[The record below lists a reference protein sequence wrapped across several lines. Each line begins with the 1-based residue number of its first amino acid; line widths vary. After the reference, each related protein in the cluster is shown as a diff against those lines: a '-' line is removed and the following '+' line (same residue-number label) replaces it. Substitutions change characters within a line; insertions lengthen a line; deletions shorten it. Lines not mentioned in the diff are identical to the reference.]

1 MTQSFDPLPPDRSLP
16 ALSVGNVVSAGFRL
30 YSNHLQQYLGLALR
44 ATGWTL
50 LPLITSFGILTLL
63 IGFGAAGASSG
74 DNGPAVIAVLLGLIL
89 AIPLFFLW
97 IFCFAKYYL
106 NAALISRLA
115 YGALTNQPETMRE
128 GLQAIRGKLWNFWLV
143 QFLIWGILF
152 GVSMVW
158 SFAQQ
163 IIMIIPA
170 AFVGSSRD
178 TGTIGIAGI
187 VMGLL
192 LFILLLLQYGLQ
204 FWISARLFIPELSI
218 ALEERIGADKALN
231 RSWSLSKGHS
241 LRIMLILLVAWLI
254 TLPLYSLIGIP
265 LFVFMIGQV
274 SRMSSLSRPDLEGV
288 GIFFMAIGVGSILLV
303 LINIFIIPFWQAIK
317 AVLYYDLRT
326 RREGLGLELR
336 DRP

>member
-30 YSNHLQQYLGLALR
+30 YSNHLQQYLGLAFR

-50 LPLITSFGILTLL
+50 LPMITSFGILIFL
-63 IGFGAAGASSG
+63 IGFGAVGASSG
-74 DNGPAVIAVLLGLIL
+74 DSAPVAIAILLGLIL
-89 AIPLFFLW
+89 AIPLILLW

-115 YGALTNQPETMRE
+115 YGALTDQPETVRE
-128 GLQAIRGKLWNFWLV
+128 GLQAIRTKMWNFWLV
-143 QFLIWGILF
+143 QILIWGILV

-178 TGTIGIAGI
+178 SGMIAIAGI
-187 VMGLL
+187 VMALL
-192 LFILLLLQYGLQ
+192 VFILLLLQYGFQL
-204 FWISARLFIPELSI
+204 WISARLFVPELSI
-218 ALEERIGADKALN
+218 ALEERIGADKAIG

-241 LRIMLILLVAWLI
+241 LRIMLILLVAGLI

-265 LFVFMIGQV
+265 LFIFLMAQV
-274 SRMSSLSRPDLEGV
+274 NRMSSSSTPDFAGM
-288 GIFFMAIGVGSILLV
+288 GSFFMAIAVGSILLV
-303 LINIFIIPFWQAIK
+303 LMNIFVIPFWQSIK

-326 RREGLGLELR
+326 RREGLGLQLR